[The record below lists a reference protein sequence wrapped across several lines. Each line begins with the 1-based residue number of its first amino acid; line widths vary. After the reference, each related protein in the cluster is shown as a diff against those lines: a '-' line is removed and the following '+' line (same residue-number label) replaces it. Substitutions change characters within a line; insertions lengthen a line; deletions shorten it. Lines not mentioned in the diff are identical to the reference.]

1 MIFPTLLSAGF
12 ALTAN
17 AFLLPP
23 GTANTLEAASNNVAP
38 NVIDPFS
45 RSISLDCSDCPY
57 ALVSQRNGRH
67 EWTNAVKSD
76 LQLKFT
82 SEHDKLKLNGVPF
95 FPVTPPFTPAV
106 LSAKQIRK
114 DEEKATSH
122 EGYDGDLTLSYSLE
136 INSEKKSFPAPGQEA
151 TLTELTL
158 SILGLDNEVVRV
170 EDIKIKALTIPDLQN
185 TKHELIIVSVDTQ
198 PTDNSDAQC
207 GTIMCRVMHKF
218 KGAVRKAQAHAKTA
232 AHKIK
237 CICIKCIHAIRPSH
251 QRPHHHPDSSVL
263 LPTHHVMRPG
273 RFPSQS
279 TYRPAHH
286 PAYDVSHHP
295 SWIYTF
301 ARASKQFFS
310 FVLLPVI
317 VGVVFGIAASAI
329 GMLVGQ
335 LIVAVWVRL
344 RREPSRAF
352 AYEPVETEEKEGL
365 PKYEDLDDS
374 QATMNEKV

>member
-185 TKHELIIVSVDTQ
+185 TKHEVS
-198 PTDNSDAQC
+198 S
-207 GTIMCRVMHKF
+207 R
-218 KGAVRKAQAHAKTA
+218 
-232 AHKIK
+232 
-237 CICIKCIHAIRPSH
+237 
-251 QRPHHHPDSSVL
+251 
-263 LPTHHVMRPG
+263 
-273 RFPSQS
+273 
-279 TYRPAHH
+279 
-286 PAYDVSHHP
+286 
-295 SWIYTF
+295 
-301 ARASKQFFS
+301 
-310 FVLLPVI
+310 
-317 VGVVFGIAASAI
+317 
-329 GMLVGQ
+329 ML
-335 LIVAVWVRL
+335 
-344 RREPSRAF
+344 
-352 AYEPVETEEKEGL
+352 
-365 PKYEDLDDS
+365 
-374 QATMNEKV
+374 N